1 MAIWH
6 NKMKVGDLV
15 KHKLSGL
22 GIIIDVDADY
32 KVARVDGEYE
42 YATDHR
48 VMYANGSLFWTDSRL
63 LEVISESR

>member
-1 MAIWH
+1 MAIWL
-6 NKMKVGDLV
+6 NKMQVGDLV
-15 KHKLSGL
+15 KHKLSGV
-22 GIIIDVDADY
+22 GVIIDIDAHY
-32 KVARVDGEYE
+32 RVARGNGEYE